1 MGIGLM
7 VTGVATYLFFAIASR
22 NLDERAYASLGVLWA
37 LLFAAGNGVMQPLE
51 QEVARAV
58 SDRRARGLGSAPVI
72 RRASM
77 LGFGFTLA
85 LDLVAL
91 IFHSWLTEHLFDG
104 NEALLVAF
112 LVGLLGFCAGH
123 LVRGTLSSHG
133 RFRAYGVFFGV
144 DGLVRPVGAAL
155 LAAAAITAVGPWG
168 LVVVVAPFLATGAS
182 LVGQKGL
189 LTPGPEAPWAE
200 LTRALGWLLV
210 GSVSTALLINGG
222 VLAVEL
228 LATPAQEAAAGV
240 FLSGLLIARIP
251 LFLFQAVLASLL
263 PKLSHLVGRGLY
275 DEFTAALR
283 RLVLAVAAV
292 GVVAV
297 AVAVAIGPQVVELF
311 FGSTVTLGS
320 RDLGLLTAAA
330 VILMLGVALGQGVI
344 ALEGHRLFALGW
356 LAALVVFVAVTA
368 LGDDLFLRV
377 EIGMVASSLAGA
389 AWMLLFAV
397 YGVRHHRRVAEVDLA
412 EAMAETPLQN

>member
-1 MGIGLM
+1 MITGI
-7 VTGVATYLFFAIASR
+7 ATYGFFAVASR
-22 NLDERAYASLGVLWA
+22 SLDERAYASLGVLWA

-85 LDLVAL
+85 LVAVAVV
-91 IFHSWLTEHLFDG
+91 FRSWLTEHLFDG
-104 NEALLVAF
+104 NQSLLVAF
-112 LVGLLGFCAGH
+112 LIGLVGFCAGH

-144 DGLVRPVGAAL
+144 DGLARPVGAGV
-155 LAAAAITAVGPWG
+155 LAAAAVTAVGPWG
-168 LVVVVAPFLATGAS
+168 LVVVVAPFLASGVS
-182 LVGQKGL
+182 LIGQRGL
-189 LTPGPEAPWAE
+189 LTPGPEAPWVE

-210 GSVSTALLINGG
+210 GSISTALLINGG

-275 DEFTAALR
+275 VEFSAALR
-283 RLVLAVAAV
+283 RLVLAVSVV
-292 GVVAV
+292 GAVAV
-297 AVAVAIGPQVVELF
+297 VVAVAIGPQVVDLF
-311 FGSTVTLGS
+311 FGSTATLGS

-344 ALEGHRLFALGW
+344 ALGGHWRFAVGW
-356 LAALVVFVAVTA
+356 LLALVVFVAVTA
-368 LGDDLFLRV
+368 MGDDLFLRV
-377 EIGMVASSLAGA
+377 EIGMVVSSLAGA
-389 AWMLLFAV
+389 AWMLVFAV
-397 YGVRHHRRVAEVDLA
+397 YGVRHHRRVADVDLA
-412 EAMAETPLQN
+412 EAMAETPLQS